1 MEIHKDFK
9 CMSQESDRVA
19 QHQSC
24 LSALTSLSHLSLLDH
39 PHSLQN
45 LVIKL
50 PTYLQDRWRR
60 EANKI
65 RENRVSALGL
75 TDFSK
80 FVKSEARVAND
91 PIFSRGSLNRM
102 LGQEKPK
109 FKPRYRLN

>member
-1 MEIHKDFK
+1 M
-9 CMSQESDRVA
+9 
-19 QHQSC
+19 
-24 LSALTSLSHLSLLDH
+24 TSLSHLSILDH

-45 LVIKL
+45 FVIKL

-60 EANKI
+60 EAIKI